1 MSGWSVL
8 DCFLRT
14 DPEDV
19 GCAEA
24 MEMLPVYAGL
34 VAAGEP
40 GDERYCGVA
49 ARLRVGGGFRR
60 AAGRAWR
67 GGRLTG
73 PVPFSAPERLT
84 AVISR
89 SLGKTCLPPGA
100 HKRRADNGGTGAAGR
115 VRLGRRKG
123 SR

>member
-49 ARLRVGGGFRR
+49 ARLRAWGEDFEGLL
-60 AAGRAWR
+60 AA
-67 GGRLTG
+67 
-73 PVPFSAPERLT
+73 
-84 AVISR
+84 
-89 SLGKTCLPPGA
+89 LG
-100 HKRRADNGGTGAAGR
+100 GAAG
-115 VRLGRRKG
+115 
-123 SR
+123 